1 MSKKMKLFILV
12 LLTAML
18 FMVGCSKVTKE
29 NYDKV
34 KMGMEY
40 SEVTALLG
48 KPDKCTESMGAKSC
62 IWGNE
67 TKNITV
73 NFMGDKV
80 MVSSSTGIK

>member
-1 MSKKMKLFILV
+1 MSKKMKLCILV
-12 LLTAML
+12 LLTALL
-18 FMVGCSKVTKE
+18 FVVGCSKVTKE

-73 NFMGDKV
+73 TFMGDKV

>member
-1 MSKKMKLFILV
+1 MGKKLRLFMLALV
-12 LLTAML
+12 GTML
-18 FMVGCSKVTKE
+18 FSGGCSKLTQE
-29 NYDKV
+29 NYDKL
-34 KMGMEY
+34 KIGMEY